1 MRARILF
8 PERTKATGIVAGAL
22 ALAISAGA
30 LAATPAWKPEKPVEL
45 VAPSAPGGGTDLT
58 ARLIQKILQ
67 DRRLID
73 VPTAVVNKTG
83 GGGNV
88 ALAYL
93 TQRPAD
99 GHTLAVTTALLLTKR
114 ILGTSSYHYTDFTT
128 LAQLNSEYVAFAVR
142 ADSPIMSGK
151 DLLARLGAD
160 AAAVSIAV
168 GTSLGGANH
177 IASALAARAAGGD
190 IRKLK
195 TVVFKSSAES
205 VVALL
210 GGHVDVVASS
220 ASLLGPPLASGAL
233 RLVALSAPRRGE
245 GALAAVPTWKEQGY
259 DIVVDNFRALVGPA
273 GMTPAQ
279 VSYWDEVFARLAQT
293 EDWKKGV
300 ESNLWGNNYMGS
312 KEARSYFENQFDV
325 SRRIL
330 HDLGMAK

>member
-1 MRARILF
+1 MRTRNLSLAW
-8 PERTKATGIVAGAL
+8 TKAAGIVAGAL
-22 ALAISAGA
+22 ALVVSAGA
-30 LAATPAWKPEKPVEL
+30 IAAAPAWKPERPVEL

-73 VPTAVVNKTG
+73 VPTAVLNKTG

-93 TQRPAD
+93 AQRPAD
-99 GHTLAVTTALLLTKR
+99 GHTLAVATALLLTNR
-114 ILGTSSYHYTDFTT
+114 ILGTSAYHHTDFTA
-128 LAQLNSEYVAFAVR
+128 LAQLNSEYVAFAVT
-142 ADSPIMSGK
+142 ANSPIRTGK

-160 AAAVSIAV
+160 AASVSIAV

-195 TVVFKSSAES
+195 TVVFKSSVES
-205 VVALL
+205 VVALM

-220 ASLLGPPLASGAL
+220 ASLLGPPLTSGAL
-233 RLVALSAPRRGE
+233 RLVAISAPRRSDGV
-245 GALAAVPTWKEQGY
+245 LAAVPTWTEQGY
-259 DIVVDNFRALVGPA
+259 DIVVDNFRALVGPG

-293 EDWKKGV
+293 EDWQKGV
-300 ESNLWGNNYMGS
+300 ASNLWGNNYMGS
-312 KEARSYFENQFDV
+312 KDARNYFESQFSV

-330 HDLGMAK
+330 TDLGMAR